1 MSVYEVID
9 RVKYAYFFKGKDGVY
24 TEIKSLYADIKPI
37 RNKGLKIGQ
46 KLKSV
51 LRKVGVNGK

>member
-24 TEIKSLYADIKPI
+24 TELKSLYAEIKPI
-37 RNKGLKIGQ
+37 RNKGLTWAG

-51 LRKVGVNGK
+51 LRKVGLNGK